1 MIFASVDLKKSNC
14 PRSFSD
20 VKIGTMCKA
29 SLHCLARESSLVLQK
44 PVS

>member
-1 MIFASVDLKKSNC
+1 MIFACVDLRKSNC

-20 VKIGTMCKA
+20 VKIGTVCKA
-29 SLHCLARESSLVLQK
+29 SLHCLARERALVFQK